1 MERESFVFYRSF
13 LDAIEDIDDAA
24 TQLRA
29 LKAILIYG
37 LNGEETKLPRGPASI
52 VFKMAKPQLEANFKR
67 AVNGAKG
74 AAYGSKGGRPKT
86 PKDIGDTE
94 QNPIGV
100 IDKNPI
106 GDKKKTPNVNVNEN
120 ANANAN
126 VNANANEN
134 GNEKVKETQP
144 TPTPTSLD
152 SDPEIPFR
160 YGECQNVILT
170 DMEHKRLIEKYGTR
184 ATDDYIERLSVY
196 MDTTGKQYQGKH
208 FSVIQQWMRKDN
220 VPQITAPL
228 SPSSDLYARA
238 LKIMEDHSA
247 CGAG

>member
-1 MERESFVFYRSF
+1 MRESFVFYRSF
-13 LDAIEDIDDAA
+13 FDNIAKFHSAEAKAEAYEAIAA
-24 TQLRA
+24 
-29 LKAILIYG
+29 YG
-37 LNGEETKLPRGPASI
+37 LYGEEPEGLSFEADLIFG
-52 VFKMAKPQLEANFKR
+52 MAKPQIDANNKR
-67 AVNGAKG
+67 AND
-74 AAYGSKGGRPKT
+74 GSKGGRPKKPVVSEEKT
-86 PKDIGDTE
+86 SGFE
-94 QNPIGV
+94 
-100 IDKNPI
+100 DKNHRLQ
-106 GDKKKTPNVNVNEN
+106 KKKPNENVNVN
-120 ANANAN
+120 
-126 VNANANEN
+126 VNANEN
-134 GNEKVKETQP
+134 ANENENVKETP
-144 TPTPTSLD
+144 TTPTPNTVD

-170 DMEHKRLIEKYGTR
+170 DMEHKRLVEKYGTR

-247 CGAG
+247 